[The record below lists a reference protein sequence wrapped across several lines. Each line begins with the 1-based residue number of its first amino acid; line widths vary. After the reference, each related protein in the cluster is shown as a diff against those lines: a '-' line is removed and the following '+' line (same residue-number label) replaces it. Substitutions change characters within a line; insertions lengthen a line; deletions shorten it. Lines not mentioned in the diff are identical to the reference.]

1 MTETNQKRFTSEGP
15 TASEDYRRF
24 KKWVQSH
31 IFYKKVDSEAQG
43 PFLYTLLDGEALAAV
58 DELEFSSYAV
68 NDGIDILCHALDSR
82 FPQKAPIDS
91 MGEALGEVFH
101 LQPVASLGETMA
113 AWTGRAT
120 QVFVTCRTKA
130 RVDFPSEAQGWLL
143 MHRCGL
149 DDNQKAVVKAQ
160 TAGSHRAEDVGLALR
175 SCFPSYTV
183 RGKREHVYAVDD
195 EEDFETAES
204 TVEALED
211 IEAFLAEGDIGE
223 TEATTFEEEEV
234 RDVLA
239 VSWKERRREI
249 AAAKASRNF
258 TRVQEVQQSFRKE
271 VDDLKKRTKCHKC
284 GRVGHWARD
293 CRVRDRGGKG
303 RQGERKGAQSSESQG
318 SSSGAF
324 ACITMTE
331 RIEENRR
338 TAAAEV
344 FLTTAPGVGIVD
356 SGCGKSVVGRRTLS
370 RCLSALPEGQIP
382 RRQTPLSL
390 WQRYNRGIK
399 TVSTTTRLHRR

>member
-1 MTETNQKRFTSEGP
+1 
-15 TASEDYRRF
+15 
-24 KKWVQSH
+24 
-31 IFYKKVDSEAQG
+31 
-43 PFLYTLLDGEALAAV
+43 
-58 DELEFSSYAV
+58 
-68 NDGIDILCHALDSR
+68 
-82 FPQKAPIDS
+82 

-101 LQPVASLGETMA
+101 LQASPGETMA

-149 DDNQKAVVKAQ
+149 DDNQKAVIKAQ
-160 TAGSHRAEDVGLALR
+160 TSGSHRAEDVGPALR

-183 RGKREHVYAVDD
+183 RGKRDHVYAVDD
-195 EEDFETAES
+195 EEEFDAAEP
-204 TVEALED
+204 TVEAFED
-211 IEAFLAEGDIGE
+211 VEAFLAEGDISE

-239 VSWKERRREI
+239 VSWKDRRREI

-258 TRVQEVQQSFRKE
+258 TRVRELQQSFRKE

-303 RQGERKGAQSSESQG
+303 GKGERKGAQSSDDPG
-318 SSSGAF
+318 ASSGAF

-331 RIEENRR
+331 KIEENRR
-338 TAAAEV
+338 TA
-344 FLTTAPGVGIVD
+344 TT
-356 SGCGKSVVGRRTLS
+356 
-370 RCLSALPEGQIP
+370 
-382 RRQTPLSL
+382 
-390 WQRYNRGIK
+390 
-399 TVSTTTRLHRR
+399 